1 MANVM
6 LNQLEHHCYYNPVD
20 MQHISD
26 EDDEV
31 TSPPI
36 ELVPSLSGAAADRE
50 IVDIDTLEQKAV
62 DGYTS
67 FVVGGLVIEK
77 VRTDITFCYVGCAY
91 CKKRMVVDDHA
102 NLRCERYAGLNGNT
116 YFLVRVCFDE
126 SATGLS
132 MYVRF
137 RWKRPFSYARKH
149 ADVQVEHFGRDTSVS
164 HH

>member
-26 EDDEV
+26 EADEV
-31 TSPPI
+31 TSHPI

-67 FVVGGLVIEK
+67 FVVGGLVTLSKRYVPILPSAMSD
-77 VRTDITFCYVGCAY
+77 VRI
-91 CKKRMVVDDHA
+91 
-102 NLRCERYAGLNGNT
+102 
-116 YFLVRVCFDE
+116 
-126 SATGLS
+126 
-132 MYVRF
+132 
-137 RWKRPFSYARKH
+137 ARS
-149 ADVQVEHFGRDTSVS
+149 E
-164 HH
+164 